1 MALDKPYTDIPGT
14 TVFDSTKARQG
25 YHLNQFFYSL
35 MRAENRKRFLADE
48 KAYLDEWPLSDEQKD
63 AVLARDYNRV
73 IELGG
78 NVYFFAKLFFTDEQS
93 FEIGAASMTGI
104 APADYRKMMLSGGR
118 SIEGN
123 RYRKEQNDGKD

>member
-1 MALDKPYTDIPGT
+1 MALDKPYSDIPGT

-35 MRAENRKRFLADE
+35 IKAENRERFLSDE
-48 KAYLDEWPLSDEQKD
+48 KGYLDEWPISDEQKL
-63 AVLARDYNRV
+63 AVLERDYNRV

-93 FEIGAASMTGI
+93 FEIGAASMTGM
-104 APADYRKMMLSGGR
+104 APQEYRQMMLSGGR
-118 SIEGN
+118 SPEGD
-123 RYRKEQNDGKD
+123 RYEGEND